1 MKKKIT
7 LLLIGAMAAI
17 TVLGGCSSDG
27 TAGSSSAEDETKEI
41 STKELLSATDY
52 NVKKYV
58 DLMDDYMNLSIE
70 LDSDYSVSDEDV
82 QTYIESYILPSYPSY
97 TLTDKTAVEDGD
109 VANIDYVGTVDGEE
123 FDGGSATGYNLTI
136 GSGNF
141 IDGFEDGLIGAEV
154 GSTKEL
160 NLTFPDDYTN
170 TDLAGKAVVFTVTVN
185 GIYTANTLTSFD
197 EVTDDYVADALG
209 SYGIS
214 TVDDLTAEIKSTL
227 ESQNE
232 SSKTSDTQTKVL
244 ETLVDGC
251 EVTLPDGL
259 LDERVERVMS
269 QIETSAES
277 YDMESED
284 YVSQYYGY
292 DDMDEF
298 KEYVSETLEEQL
310 VQELILEAIVQDQ
323 KATITVGDVNDFV
336 NSYVSYYGYDSKDEF
351 YEAYGGK
358 EMVQLSIAENKMLSE
373 VASNATVTVASDST
387 SDGSA
392 E

>member
-7 LLLIGAMAAI
+7 SLLIGAMAAI

>member
-7 LLLIGAMAAI
+7 LLLIGAMAAM